1 MCSHWWPLH
10 LHHWWWW
17 TTCDWSWEFNLESR
31 SWSSALN
38 AIILVSFWRLW
49 SWSWSVE
56 LDLGLWSAVAFNIYM
71 RSGRV
76 HAGYKPCSPQ
86 LVSDRITHVT
96 AAYDELLRLAN
107 ERQSRLK
114 EARKMWQF
122 YDDVEDEE
130 AWIKEKEQIMSSP
143 DLGHDLTSIRL
154 LLTKHKV
161 LDWYRLLSV
170 IC

>member
-1 MCSHWWPLH
+1 
-10 LHHWWWW
+10 
-17 TTCDWSWEFNLESR
+17 
-31 SWSSALN
+31 
-38 AIILVSFWRLW
+38 
-49 SWSWSVE
+49 
-56 LDLGLWSAVAFNIYM
+56 
-71 RSGRV
+71 
-76 HAGYKPCSPQ
+76 
-86 LVSDRITHVT
+86 VSDRITHLT
-96 AAYDELLRLAN
+96 AAYEELLQLAN

-161 LDWYRLLSV
+161 LRLHLNFVRFSWFNFWLRMLCKPMV
-170 IC
+170 VEETDKSKMDILMFSSGL

>member
-1 MCSHWWPLH
+1 VH
-10 LHHWWWW
+10 L
-17 TTCDWSWEFNLESR
+17 
-31 SWSSALN
+31 
-38 AIILVSFWRLW
+38 
-49 SWSWSVE
+49 
-56 LDLGLWSAVAFNIYM
+56 
-71 RSGRV
+71 
-76 HAGYKPCSPQ
+76 
-86 LVSDRITHVT
+86 T
-96 AAYDELLRLAN
+96 AAYEELLRLAS

-161 LDWYRLLSV
+161 VLSDFSCTVRVVHNGDNNCNCISISLKFLLLILLFDRFEAGV
-170 IC
+170 LNMFF